1 MRPTHEEIDKWIAKK
16 GRWLAFTL
24 LQCGIYLKD
33 GNVKLFYQF
42 AGQGVDADVIN
53 KTYVKIVYFTDD
65 MKAFTRDEI
74 TKEELMAKIE
84 KAIDEI

>member
-24 LQCGIYLKD
+24 VQCGIFLKD

-42 AGQGVDADVIN
+42 AGQGVDADVVN
-53 KTYVKIVYFTDD
+53 KTYDKIVYFTDD

-74 TKEELMAKIE
+74 TKEELMTLIE
-84 KAIDEI
+84 KEIAAI